1 MAAAFG
7 SGSGSGPGSSSEDE
21 HPAPAAPAP
30 AASSSTVTVTINTN
44 QNQEGPQA
52 QAHHGTLNTWL
63 NITGTSGTSGTSGTG
78 PGATPSAAEECALS
92 SSHRQRKSRL
102 KRKSPVSGGEANPP
116 PPTRQAKQCKTITA
130 TGRLMDPNLGLRD
143 KGFVVKDKK
152 MHCSLCYKD
161 VATRSSSIQQ
171 HLVTQKHQAAVANQ
185 IKLEAEMSLMEA
197 AVTQHF
203 GGAMAPTSTPFN
215 VLCDR

>member
-63 NITGTSGTSGTSGTG
+63 NITGTSGTSGTG
-78 PGATPSAAEECALS
+78 PGVTPSAVEECALS
-92 SSHRQRKSRL
+92 SSHRQRKAGSSARVQLVAVKQILHHRL
-102 KRKSPVSGGEANPP
+102 GRQSSARQSPQ
-116 PPTRQAKQCKTITA
+116 QA
-130 TGRLMDPNLGLRD
+130 G
-143 KGFVVKDKK
+143 
-152 MHCSLCYKD
+152 
-161 VATRSSSIQQ
+161 
-171 HLVTQKHQAAVANQ
+171 
-185 IKLEAEMSLMEA
+185 
-197 AVTQHF
+197 
-203 GGAMAPTSTPFN
+203 
-215 VLCDR
+215 

>member
-1 MAAAFG
+1 MAAA

-30 AASSSTVTVTINTN
+30 AASSSTVTVTIDTN

-52 QAHHGTLNTWL
+52 QAQHGTLNTWL
-63 NITGTSGTSGTSGTG
+63 NMTGTSG
-78 PGATPSAAEECALS
+78 AAEECDLS
-92 SSHRQRKSRL
+92 STHRQRKSRL
-102 KRKSPVSGGEANPP
+102 KRKSLVSGGEANPR
-116 PPTRQAKQCKTITA
+116 PPTRQAQQCKTITA
-130 TGRLMDPNLGLRD
+130 AGRLMDPKLGLGD
-143 KGFVVKDKK
+143 QGFVVKDKK
-152 MHCSLCYKD
+152 LHCSLCCKD
-161 VATRSSSIQQ
+161 VSTRSSSIQQ
-171 HLVTQKHQAAVANQ
+171 HLGTQKHQAAVVNQ
-185 IKLEAEMSLMEA
+185 TKFEAERPLMEE